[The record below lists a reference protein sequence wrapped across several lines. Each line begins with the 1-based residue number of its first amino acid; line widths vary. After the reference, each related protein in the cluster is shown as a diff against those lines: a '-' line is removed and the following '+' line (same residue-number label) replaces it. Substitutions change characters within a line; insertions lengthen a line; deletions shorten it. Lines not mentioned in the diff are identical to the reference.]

1 LLSCYNF
8 VAAEEHTVIDLRK
21 MRRMAGW
28 TQARTSRASGVNR
41 CKISQVESGEIE
53 LNPQE
58 EAILR
63 TVLVRA
69 LRGRA
74 DRINA
79 VLISSGIDSS
89 QSSD

>member
-8 VAAEEHTVIDLRK
+8 VAAEDHTVIDLRE

-28 TQARTSRASGVNR
+28 TQARLSGATRINR
-41 CKISQVESGEIE
+41 CKLSQAESGEVE

-63 TVLVRA
+63 TVLLRA
-69 LRGRA
+69 IRDRA
-74 DRINA
+74 T
-79 VLISSGIDSS
+79 LF
-89 QSSD
+89 